1 MKVLVEPNVQ
11 AENLSERPHEPI
23 LKNFAR
29 MVLRIWGQV
38 EHNYKCDM
46 VFFKSTSTS
55 CLMKGC
61 IMASLQNG
69 VLTENRFVHQRT
81 VDVSPRLPTLNEL
94 AIRIFDIVISLSAIL
109 FLAPALI
116 VVAILVKLQDQGPIF
131 FAQRRIGRDGR
142 EFPCF
147 KFRSMRVDAAELLKT
162 LLATDAQARA
172 EWAADHKLRNDPRI
186 TALGRFLR
194 KSSIDELPQ
203 LFNVL
208 RGDMSLVGP
217 RPIIQAE
224 IVKYGR
230 SFDNY
235 VSVLPG
241 ITGLWQVMG
250 RNDVT
255 YNRRVAMDRLF
266 ARKRSFLIYIMI
278 LVMTVPAVF
287 AQRGSY

>member
-1 MKVLVEPNVQ
+1 
-11 AENLSERPHEPI
+11 
-23 LKNFAR
+23 
-29 MVLRIWGQV
+29 
-38 EHNYKCDM
+38 
-46 VFFKSTSTS
+46 
-55 CLMKGC
+55 
-61 IMASLQNG
+61 MASLQNG